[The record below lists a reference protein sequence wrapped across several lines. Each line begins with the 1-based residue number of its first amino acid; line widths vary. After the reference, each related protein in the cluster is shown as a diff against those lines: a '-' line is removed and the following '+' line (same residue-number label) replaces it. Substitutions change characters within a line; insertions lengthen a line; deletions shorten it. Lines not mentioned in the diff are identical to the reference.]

1 MARSKSAR
9 AEDDPGA
16 GVAVPLL
23 AGPAGVAP
31 AGRSEAAAFGST
43 EDGAA
48 FATRAAS
55 SDADRAGDAAPGP
68 SVFLAT
74 GWTEPGDS
82 VFFAADGGAGRIA
95 GIDLTQGGAVIV
107 MLFAVMG
114 IDQIVWGVIDA
125 AVALRWRAF
134 VPLVWAI
141 TLAKQ
146 LAGAL
151 VMWVYKPLPVPAP
164 GKYGAL
170 VTLPVLAFA
179 LWASLR
185 PVTPK
190 R

>member
-1 MARSKSAR
+1 MGLVPARWNEPYLGRPIGWQLLLLFALMN
-9 AEDDPGA
+9 
-16 GVAVPLL
+16 GV
-23 AGPAGVAP
+23 
-31 AGRSEAAAFGST
+31 RGSIH
-43 EDGAA
+43 
-48 FATRAAS
+48 
-55 SDADRAGDAAPGP
+55 
-68 SVFLAT
+68 L
-74 GWTEPGDS
+74 
-82 VFFAADGGAGRIA
+82 FAADGGAGRIA

-146 LAGAL
+146 LAGAG
-151 VMWVYKPLPVPAP
+151 VMWIYKPLPVPAP

>member
-1 MARSKSAR
+1 MSLVPARWNEPYRGLPIAWQLLLLF
-9 AEDDPGA
+9 ALIN
-16 GVAVPLL
+16 GVRGGIHLL
-23 AGPAGVAP
+23 A
-31 AGRSEAAAFGST
+31 
-43 EDGAA
+43 D
-48 FATRAAS
+48 
-55 SDADRAGDAAPGP
+55 
-68 SVFLAT
+68 
-74 GWTEPGDS
+74 
-82 VFFAADGGAGRIA
+82 DGGAGRIA

-114 IDQIVWGVIDA
+114 IDQIVWGVIDV

-146 LAGAL
+146 LAGAF

-185 PVTPK
+185 TVTPK

>member
-1 MARSKSAR
+1 MALVPTRWNEPYLGHPIGWQLLLPFALVNLAR
-9 AEDDPGA
+9 
-16 GVAVPLL
+16 
-23 AGPAGVAP
+23 
-31 AGRSEAAAFGST
+31 GSIH
-43 EDGAA
+43 
-48 FATRAAS
+48 
-55 SDADRAGDAAPGP
+55 
-68 SVFLAT
+68 L
-74 GWTEPGDS
+74 
-82 VFFAADGGAGRIA
+82 FAADGGAGRIA

-114 IDQIVWGVIDA
+114 VDQIAWGVIDA

-185 PVTPK
+185 TVTPK

>member
-1 MARSKSAR
+1 MSL
-9 AEDDPGA
+9 
-16 GVAVPLL
+16 VPVRWHEPYRGLPIGWQLL
-23 AGPAGVAP
+23 LP
-31 AGRSEAAAFGST
+31 
-43 EDGAA
+43 
-48 FATRAAS
+48 FALMNLVRGGIHLF
-55 SDADRAGDAAPGP
+55 AD
-68 SVFLAT
+68 
-74 GWTEPGDS
+74 
-82 VFFAADGGAGRIA
+82 DGGAGRIA

-114 IDQIVWGVIDA
+114 IDQIAWGVIDT

-134 VPLVWAI
+134 VPLVWAL

-146 LAGAL
+146 LAGAV

-170 VTLPVLAFA
+170 VILLVVAFA

-185 PVTPK
+185 PFTPK

>member
-1 MARSKSAR
+1 MALVPAR
-9 AEDDPGA
+9 WNEPYRGLPI
-16 GVAVPLL
+16 GWQLLLLFAVMNLVRGGIHL
-23 AGPAGVAP
+23 
-31 AGRSEAAAFGST
+31 
-43 EDGAA
+43 
-48 FATRAAS
+48 
-55 SDADRAGDAAPGP
+55 
-68 SVFLAT
+68 
-74 GWTEPGDS
+74 
-82 VFFAADGGAGRIA
+82 FAADGGAGRIA

-114 IDQIVWGVIDA
+114 IDQIVWGAIDA

-141 TLAKQ
+141 ALAKQ
-146 LAGAL
+146 LAGAG

>member
-1 MARSKSAR
+1 MALVPTRWNEPYLGHPIGWQLLLPFALVNLAR
-9 AEDDPGA
+9 
-16 GVAVPLL
+16 
-23 AGPAGVAP
+23 
-31 AGRSEAAAFGST
+31 GSIH
-43 EDGAA
+43 
-48 FATRAAS
+48 
-55 SDADRAGDAAPGP
+55 
-68 SVFLAT
+68 L
-74 GWTEPGDS
+74 
-82 VFFAADGGAGRIA
+82 FAADGGAGRIA

-114 IDQIVWGVIDA
+114 IDQIAWGVIDA